1 MKVRHLSKL
10 TTRRLTSR
18 YPRARVAAPSAAKEK
33 KHEPGRLVYAL
44 YVKLAR
50 RSSATSPNARDIL
63 GVTCR
68 TVANEAL
75 AIVRRLR
82 ATAL

>member
-1 MKVRHLSKL
+1 M
-10 TTRRLTSR
+10 
-18 YPRARVAAPSAAKEK
+18 
-33 KHEPGRLVYAL
+33 YAL